1 MFFLKLKKCFL
12 YPGFPPIDQTVY
24 ISSHISIA
32 VSNSFITGDE
42 RDFAF
47 SPDVIKKKTQFLKN
61 AFFSFINAL
70 YSDYTTSA
78 RQSICHDVER
88 RKEDERQ
95 TQQIQET
102 PAVEEVTL
110 MPFVNIF

>member
-61 AFFSFINAL
+61 AFFSFML
-70 YSDYTTSA
+70 YIQTTQHQPDN
-78 RQSICHDVER
+78 QSVTMWSEGRKMSVKHNRFR
-88 RKEDERQ
+88 RRLRWRK
-95 TQQIQET
+95 
-102 PAVEEVTL
+102 L
-110 MPFVNIF
+110 L